1 MKILVTGGT
10 GFVGSHLVD
19 ALLSRGDEVV
29 CLARNPAKAA
39 VLFPERGPTVV
50 HGSLTDTGAVARALS
65 GVEMVYHVAGI
76 TAARNRREFFSVN
89 TEATARLVASARENA
104 PDLSRFVYV
113 SSQAAAGPSRKG
125 RAIDESHEPAPVS
138 RYGESKL
145 AGEEAVR
152 GAEIPWTI
160 VRPAAVYGPRD
171 AEFLRLFKVVRW
183 RLVPLMVARDQEL
196 MLVHV
201 RDLVGA
207 LLLSTTTPEAAGK
220 TYFAAHG
227 GIVTAEAIILGIH
240 RALKGGG
247 STAPVIVPL
256 PALVTR
262 AALAVSSI
270 VTALTGKASVLSTD
284 KGHEFLA
291 EAWTCSSAALKRDTG
306 WQAQIPHEEGWRETA
321 DWYRRNGWL

>member
-29 CLARNPAKAA
+29 CLARNPAKVAA
-39 VLFPERGPTVV
+39 LFPERGPTVV

-65 GVEMVYHVAGI
+65 GVELVYHVAGI
-76 TAARNRREFFSVN
+76 TAARNRTEFFSVN
-89 TEATARLVASARENA
+89 AEATARLVTSASENA

-113 SSQAAAGPSRKG
+113 SSQAAVGPSRKG

-152 GAEIPWTI
+152 RAAMPWTI

-183 RLVPLMVARDQEL
+183 RLVPLMGGRHQEL
-196 MLVHV
+196 TLVHV

-207 LLLSTTTPEAAGK
+207 LLSITTPESAGR

-227 GIVTAEAIILGIH
+227 EIVTAEALILGIH
-240 RALKGGG
+240 SALKGGG
-247 STAPVIVPL
+247 SAAPVIVPL

-306 WQAQIPHEEGWRETA
+306 WQAQIPHDEGWRETA
-321 DWYRRNGWL
+321 DWYRTHGWL